1 MQRIYHEN
9 DKHIEYF
16 LCFKL
21 VLYRIIPP
29 NKDELY
35 LFHDCFSTII
45 FIFKVEWLKGYYFS
59 AMCYLIL

>member
-1 MQRIYHEN
+1 MQHIYHEN

-21 VLYRIIPP
+21 VLYKIIPP

-35 LFHDCFSTII
+35 LFYD
-45 FIFKVEWLKGYYFS
+45 
-59 AMCYLIL
+59 